1 LESSVLLGDCLTI
14 LQTLNDNSIDV
25 IYLDPPFFSQKNY
38 AMNTSEGKKYVFSDK
53 WENPSA
59 YKDFMKNRIK
69 ECYRVLKDTGSI
81 FLHCDTSA
89 SHFLRSILDEIFS
102 PNNFLNEIIW
112 TYKRWSNSKKG
123 LLSCHQTI
131 FFYTKSK
138 NYTFNKLLGEYSPT
152 TNLDQILQERTR
164 NEVNKSSYKK
174 DENGNVVN
182 TTQKKG
188 VPLSDVWNIPFL
200 NPKAKERTGYPT
212 QKPLELLERIIKI
225 SSNEGDIILDPF
237 CGSGTSL
244 VAAKILNR
252 NFIGIDNSK
261 EAVTITQNRLNNPIK
276 SESQLLK
283 KGFSSFMTLSPE
295 KMDILRQ
302 FNAKPVY
309 RNKGLDGLINDF
321 ENDRIIALK
330 IQDSDE
336 DLYESAQ
343 KLDYAK
349 NKRNLDLGILLQTH
363 SDIQLLGISDKNI
376 FPGIKIIKSYKFFL
390 NQLILD
396 NFDDTNKFSL

>member
-1 LESSVLLGDCLTI
+1 MESSVLLGDCLTI
-14 LQTLNDNSIDV
+14 LQTLNDNSVDV

-53 WENPSA
+53 WANPNA

-89 SHFLRSILDEIFS
+89 SHFLRSILDEIFGPS
-102 PNNFLNEIIW
+102 NFLNEIIW

-138 NYTFNKLLGEYSPT
+138 NYTFNKLLGEYAPT

-164 NEVNKSSYKK
+164 NKVNKSSYKK

-244 VAAKILNR
+244 VAAQNLNR

-261 EAVTITQNRLNNPIK
+261 EAIAITRNRLNNPIK

-283 KGFSSFMTLSPE
+283 KGNSSFMTLSPE
-295 KMDILRQ
+295 KMDILKQ

-321 ENDRIIALK
+321 KNDRIIALK
-330 IQDSDE
+330 IQNSDE

-363 SDIQLLGISDKNI
+363 SDIQLLGINDKTI
-376 FPGIKIIKSYKFFL
+376 FSGIKIIKSYKFFL

-396 NFDDTNKFSL
+396 EFDDTSKFSL

>member
-1 LESSVLLGDCLTI
+1 MESSVLLGDCLTI
-14 LQTLNDNSIDV
+14 LQTLNDNSVDV

-38 AMNTSEGKKYVFSDK
+38 AMNTSEEKKYVFSDK
-53 WENPSA
+53 WENPNA

-89 SHFLRSILDEIFS
+89 SHFLRSILDEIFG

-138 NYTFNKLLGEYSPT
+138 NYTFNKLLGEYAPT

-164 NEVNKSSYKK
+164 NKVNKSSYKK
-174 DENGNVVN
+174 DKNGNVVN

-244 VAAKILNR
+244 VAAQNLNR

-261 EAVTITQNRLNNPIK
+261 EAVTITRNRLNNPIK

-283 KGFSSFMTLSPE
+283 KGNSSFMTLSPE
-295 KMDILRQ
+295 KMDILKQ

-321 ENDRIIALK
+321 ENNRIIALK
-330 IQDSDE
+330 IQNNDE

-349 NKRNLDLGILLQTH
+349 NKRNIDLGILLQTH
-363 SDIQLLGISDKNI
+363 SDIQLLDINDKTI
-376 FPGIKIIKSYKFFL
+376 FSGIKIIKSYKFFL

-396 NFDDTNKFSL
+396 DK

>member
-1 LESSVLLGDCLTI
+1 MESSVLLGDCLTI
-14 LQTLNDNSIDV
+14 LQTLNDNSVDV

-38 AMNTSEGKKYVFSDK
+38 AMNTSEEKKYVFSDK
-53 WENPSA
+53 WENPNA

-69 ECYRVLKDTGSI
+69 ECHRVLKDTGSI

-89 SHFLRSILDEIFS
+89 SHFLRSILDEIFG

-138 NYTFNKLLGEYSPT
+138 NYTFNKLLGEYAPT

-164 NEVNKSSYKK
+164 NKVNKSSYKK
-174 DENGNVVN
+174 DKNGNVVN

-244 VAAKILNR
+244 VAAQNLNR

-261 EAVTITQNRLNNPIK
+261 EAVTITRNRLNNPIK

-283 KGFSSFMTLSPE
+283 KGNSSFMTLSPE
-295 KMDILRQ
+295 KMDILKQ

-321 ENDRIIALK
+321 ENNRIIALK
-330 IQDSDE
+330 IQNSDE

-349 NKRNLDLGILLQTH
+349 NKRNIDLGILLQTH
-363 SDIQLLGISDKNI
+363 SDIQLLDINDKTI
-376 FPGIKIIKSYKFFL
+376 FSGIKIIKSYKFFL

-396 NFDDTNKFSL
+396 DK

>member
-1 LESSVLLGDCLTI
+1 MESSVLLGDCLTI
-14 LQTLNDNSIDV
+14 LQTLNDNSVDV

-38 AMNTSEGKKYVFSDK
+38 AMNTSEEKKYVFSDK
-53 WENPSA
+53 WENPNA

-89 SHFLRSILDEIFS
+89 SHFLRSILDEIFG

-138 NYTFNKLLGEYSPT
+138 NYTFNKLLGEYAPT

-164 NEVNKSSYKK
+164 NKVNKSSYKK
-174 DENGNVVN
+174 DKNGNVVN

-244 VAAKILNR
+244 VAAQNLNR

-261 EAVTITQNRLNNPIK
+261 EAVTITRNRLNNPIK

-283 KGFSSFMTLSPE
+283 KGNSSFMTLSPE
-295 KMDILRQ
+295 KMDILKQ

-321 ENDRIIALK
+321 ENNRIIALK
-330 IQDSDE
+330 IQNSDE

-349 NKRNLDLGILLQTH
+349 NKRNIDLGILLQTH
-363 SDIQLLGISDKNI
+363 SDIQLLDINDKTI
-376 FPGIKIIKSYKFFL
+376 FSGIKIIKSYKFFL

-396 NFDDTNKFSL
+396 DK

>member
-1 LESSVLLGDCLTI
+1 MESSVILGDCATV
-14 LQTLNDNSIDV
+14 LQTFDDNSIDV

-38 AMNTSEGKKYVFSDK
+38 AMNTDEGKKYVFSDK
-53 WENPSA
+53 WTSSGAYSA
-59 YKDFMKNRIK
+59 FIKERIE
-69 ECYRVLKDTGSI
+69 ECYRVLKNTGSI

-89 SHFLRSILDEIFS
+89 SHFLRLILDDIFG

-123 LLSCHQTI
+123 LLPSHQTI

-164 NEVNKSSYKK
+164 NKLNKSTYKK

-237 CGSGTSL
+237 CGSGSTL
-244 VAAKILNR
+244 VAAKNLNR
-252 NFIGIDNSK
+252 NFIGIDNSR
-261 EAVTITQNRLNNPIK
+261 EAINLTLNRLDNPIK

-283 KGFSSFMTLSPE
+283 KGKSSFLTLSSE
-295 KMDILRQ
+295 KMNILKQ

-309 RNKGLDGLINDF
+309 RNKGLDGLITDSK
-321 ENDRIIALK
+321 NDRIIALK
-330 IQDSDE
+330 IQDNDE
-336 DLYESAQ
+336 DLYESAK
-343 KLDYAK
+343 KLNYAK
-349 NKRNLDLGILLQTH
+349 NKRNLTLGILLQTH
-363 SDIQLLGISDKNI
+363 SDIQLLDLDCKTT
-376 FPGIKIIKSYKFFL
+376 FPGIKILKTYELSLHQIISDKF
-390 NQLILD
+390 D
-396 NFDDTNKFSL
+396 AKKNFS